1 MPNYSCR
8 LTEPTLSTIQGF
20 GIEYNLNHIKIKKQ
34 IVEMQIL
41 DENMQKKKLLEN
53 RKHRE

>member
-41 DENMQKKKLLEN
+41 DENMQKKIV
-53 RKHRE
+53 RK